1 MRIKRN
7 NLVNVIRTNQREHNI
22 KQLAVFEYDDLGSLK
37 VIYFGP
43 LSSFNDTNKIDLS
56 LYRFRQTL
64 LRRGVLIE
72 TVNQNVLFVLLESNV
87 SFNKQDKNKNIDNLI
102 TLLQEGR
109 NAYRKA
115 QKIENNIFK
124 LLDKMGI
131 FDPEGVPIS
140 ISNANNLADAVVAQL
155 QQKDDNIALIVDT
168 VSRTVSDIDSE
179 SA

>member
-1 MRIKRN
+1 M
-7 NLVNVIRTNQREHNI
+7 
-22 KQLAVFEYDDLGSLK
+22 
-37 VIYFGP
+37 
-43 LSSFNDTNKIDLS
+43 
-56 LYRFRQTL
+56 
-64 LRRGVLIE
+64 
-72 TVNQNVLFVLLESNV
+72 LFVLLESNV
-87 SFNKQDKNKNIDNLI
+87 SFNKRDKNKNIDNLI

-140 ISNANNLADAVVAQL
+140 ISNADNLADAVAAQL